1 MKQYLPK
8 MPLKRGFKV
17 WVRAESQT
25 GYFCDFEVYAGRST
39 DTEEEVEHAGIPYTD
54 TIYFIHCIPYRY
66 TVYKM

>member
-25 GYFCDFEVYAGRST
+25 GYFCDFEVYAGWST
-39 DTEEEVEHAGIPYTD
+39 DTEEEVEHAGSW
-54 TIYFIHCIPYRY
+54 
-66 TVYKM
+66 